1 MSRKLLI
8 LAVGALM
15 ASLLAFGLSGAISA
29 QNELAV
35 VADDTEDEECAEL
48 VKEYK
53 ELVVEDTVAEK
64 PEVDEPYRDQ
74 LEIRARK
81 GVYSYIC
88 PRNTEREVRMIGYRR

>member
-1 MSRKLLI
+1 VSEVSRKLLI

-48 VKEYK
+48 VKEYE
-53 ELVVEDTVAEK
+53 ELVVEDNVQEK
-64 PEVDEPYRDQ
+64 PEVAEEIESC
-74 LEIRARK
+74 LE
-81 GVYSYIC
+81 
-88 PRNTEREVRMIGYRR
+88 